1 MSSSSH
7 VDPRALADT
16 ANRAATF
23 EPMTN
28 KDERPTITVAGVHV
42 ALYVDPASR
51 QVRVSVDLDDTESW
65 LLRNDKDSR
74 VPMRICIQGVVT
86 FEG

>member
-1 MSSSSH
+1 MHSTGNT
-7 VDPRALADT
+7 DLPTLADT

-28 KDERPTITVAGVHV
+28 EDERPTITVAGVHV
-42 ALYVDPASR
+42 TLYVDPASR
-51 QVRVSVDLDDTESW
+51 QVRVSIDLDDTEPW
-65 LLRNDKDSR
+65 LQRNDKDST
-74 VPMRICIQGVVT
+74 VPLRICVQGDVT

>member
-1 MSSSSH
+1 MNSTRH
-7 VDPRALADT
+7 VDPRVVADT

-28 KDERPTITVAGVHV
+28 EDERPTITVAGVHV

-51 QVRVSVDLDDTESW
+51 EVRVSVDLDDTVSW
-65 LLRNDKDSR
+65 LLRNDKYST
-74 VPMRICIQGVVT
+74 VPLRICVQGNVT